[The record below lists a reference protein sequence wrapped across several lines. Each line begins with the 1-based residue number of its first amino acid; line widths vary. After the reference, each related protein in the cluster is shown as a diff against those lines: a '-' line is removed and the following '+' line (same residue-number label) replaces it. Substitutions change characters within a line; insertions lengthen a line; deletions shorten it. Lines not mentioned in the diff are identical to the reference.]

1 MKVLQAASSLYDWGG
16 IERYVHYLD
25 QGLTARNHEVLVV
38 CPDHSPLAARSKH
51 FASVSNR
58 FKYSMRTYIG
68 YRRVIQ
74 EWKPDIV
81 HTHFS
86 PDFFIPARVAR
97 SANTKCVMTR
107 HLVLPWK
114 SSRVKQYSRLYDGV
128 IPVSEAVKRALVESG
143 FPESKLHVAKAGVP
157 NGEISSVSSPLPTD
171 PVRIGFFGRL
181 VEEKG
186 VDVLIR
192 AIQLTG
198 TAKADIY
205 GTGPSEPKLQGL
217 AKELNLSDRVKFHGF
232 VEDVGPAMAS
242 VDAVCVPSVWQEA
255 FPYSVLEAMAL
266 GKAVIASN
274 VGGIPEVV
282 QDGVTGWLFP
292 QGDARVLSH
301 RIEEIRDNRTSVR
314 TMGEAAQSFQR
325 SEYTID
331 KMAERIGAVYDRLLS

>member
-38 CPDHSPLAARSKH
+38 CPDHSPLAARAKH
-51 FASVSNR
+51 LASVSNR

-68 YRRVIQ
+68 YRRVIH

-86 PDFFIPARVAR
+86 PDFLIPARVAK
-97 SANTKCVMTR
+97 SAKSKCVMTR

-114 SSRVKQYSRLYDGV
+114 PSRVKLYSHLYDGV
-128 IPVSEAVKRALVESG
+128 IPVSEAVKRALVGSG
-143 FPESKLHVAKAGVP
+143 FPEKKLYVAKAGVP
-157 NGEISSVSSPLPTD
+157 NAEISGASPPLPTD

-192 AIQLTG
+192 GIQLTG
-198 TAKADIY
+198 TARAEIY
-205 GTGPSEPKLQGL
+205 GTGPCESKLKGL
-217 AKELNLSDRVKFHGF
+217 AKELNLSDRVRFHGF
-232 VEDVGPAMAS
+232 VEDVVPAMAS

-266 GKAVIASN
+266 GKTVIASK

-282 QDGVTGWLFP
+282 QDGLTGWLFP
-292 QGDARVLSH
+292 ERDARVLAH
-301 RIEEIRDNRTSVR
+301 RIEEIRDNRASVR
-314 TMGEAAQSFQR
+314 TMGEAAQKVQR

-331 KMAERIGAVYDRLLS
+331 KMAERIEAVYDRLMS